1 MTSFSEGRGR
11 ADEQLDSETQSLL
24 EELWTTEVG
33 RRWVLKAGLASAVA
47 LGVASQPTTGAA
59 QAAARKRTRRV
70 ESTDL
75 HFVLGHLRGV
85 SKLTLVANGKRIPLS
100 RHTKASR
107 AALRRRGG
115 IWRAVDLSR
124 LSHHVSGVRLPADR
138 GMLVSVHGK
147 KGRREVVVAHA
158 WHVPRKAT
166 IRLARASQRATGS
179 LRHVA
184 GSSRRLSTL
193 GIKPSQVRSA
203 QEVGQ
208 LEQVVDSDQTAVAL
222 CMLHPNVAN
231 LDPTAGAATKSLLN
245 STPAVTGSQ
254 SDPTSGLGYY
264 IAQMQHNAQPIAKS
278 VPATDVNGAP
288 AQIKVPIF
296 NKDTPPEVIGHNE
309 IGFSTMQFSDYG
321 STNGNGGFKG
331 LLGQAVVAGV
341 KGVRDTASLG
351 AVINEPL
358 DQDPSA
364 STQTWV
370 QPQGM
375 LPQPQS
381 TGSLTAGAGLD
392 IQVKNPGFLFG
403 TKTEV
408 TGAYNNGQVPLQL
421 YNNFL
426 RWVWVYVQYIGQ
438 NNTNLSANPS
448 ASWPDT
454 QYSQS
459 LGLLPQVFT
468 LFGIPLWNTNDISV
482 TLNFPENAHTARL
495 LFCGLGSNLVD
506 GSWRQYFPADAYLDS
521 NGNQMIAPQAE
532 VLFPSIT
539 TGILTIGLSVF
550 ALVTDFDIATTW
562 DELRTFFDGQE
573 ADAGVYAALISA
585 DHLVLPAVEALAM
598 SIIGGGATYESIHAN
613 GGSTENLWGLLL
625 GLASVIPKI
634 LFNPAAA
641 TQDILTQMATTIV
654 GSESLGKVL
663 EAVPLIGEFIGVLTL
678 AGDIVTLA
686 EVGIETI
693 VSPWVIENEVSLT
706 YAATVTINR
715 SVDPPDATFPRS
727 ATSWQLQANIDGAKV
742 NDPINGTINAGG
754 HIQSEPVMVSVPS
767 APFGGST
774 IQWSVVFTNASG
786 QQVGTGVSPKYTND
800 DPTNPPSAV
809 SITITEIPVPITATT
824 VFERSDTTG
833 YSSAAGGYTWS
844 DQITDT
850 GTVLSKGIQQVTGA
864 TVSTLAGV
872 AGVVW
877 EENNLYYVRT
887 VPLAQN
893 GATISLGVA
902 THEGYARPPFLLLDP
917 FVQRTDEGNSVL
929 LEPDPN
935 TQAYHVRKVS
945 LDSTT
950 GAPSWDPTVS
960 YGTFLLPVSAAG
972 LHSSGH
978 VVAIHTDSGRFG
990 WLKPVATPP
999 LPVLAAYSAG
1009 SGTQVGLLNSP
1020 IALAVTN
1027 AGTVLVLEAG
1037 GQISAFDLNGNP
1049 VAYFGTA
1056 LTRRTLL
1063 APGRRRLGA
1072 SAQGQ
1077 FTLPLVSSGTY
1088 LDLAVDGAGQMY
1100 VLYYTGDG
1108 VAPGDYRVDVYTP
1121 AGAALDTNSPGV
1133 NVPHLAVDYFRN
1145 LYAGNFSPLADIATG
1160 QAHIDP
1166 ALTVAEPSIS
1176 AFTPNSAT
1184 ATLRQKHKP
1193 KHKPQ
1198 PKHRPHNRK

>member
-1 MTSFSEGRGR
+1 MTSFSEGSGR

-47 LGVASQPTTGAA
+47 LGAMSQRTTGTA
-59 QAAARKRTRRV
+59 QAASRKRTRRM

-75 HFVLGHLRGV
+75 HFALGHLRGM

-107 AALRRRGG
+107 AELKRRGG
-115 IWRAVDLSR
+115 LWRTLDLSR
-124 LSHHVSGVRLPADR
+124 LTHHVSGVTLPADR
-138 GMLVSVHGK
+138 GMLVSVHAK
-147 KGRREVVVAHA
+147 KGRREVVVGHA

-166 IRLARASQRATGS
+166 LRLARASQRAKGS
-179 LRHVA
+179 LRHVV
-184 GSSRRLSTL
+184 GSPHRLSTL
-193 GIKPSQVRSA
+193 GIKPSQIRSP
-203 QEVGQ
+203 QEVAQ
-208 LEQVVDSDQTAVAL
+208 LEQVLDSNQTAVAL
-222 CMLHPNVAN
+222 CMLHPNIAT
-231 LDPTAGAATKSLLN
+231 LDPTAGAVTKSLLN
-245 STPAVTGSQ
+245 STPAVTGS
-254 SDPTSGLGYY
+254 STEPNSGLASY
-264 IAQMQHNAQPIAKS
+264 IAQMQHNAQPIATG
-278 VPATDVNGAP
+278 VPATDANGAP
-288 AQIKVPIF
+288 AQIAIPIVQG
-296 NKDTPPEVIGHNE
+296 TPPKVVGYNKT
-309 IGFSTMQFSDYG
+309 GFKTMEFSNYG

-331 LLGQAVVAGV
+331 VLGQAVVAGM
-341 KGVRDTASLG
+341 KGVRNTGSLG

-381 TGSLTAGAGLD
+381 TGALTASAGLN
-392 IQVKNPGFLFG
+392 INVKNPGFLFG

-426 RWVWVYVQYIGQ
+426 RWVWVYVQYIGE
-438 NNTNLSANPS
+438 NNTNLSANAS
-448 ASWPDT
+448 ASWPNT

-468 LFGIPLWNTNDISV
+468 LFGVPLWNTNDISV
-482 TLNFPENAHTARL
+482 TLNFPQNAHTARL

-521 NGNQMIAPQAE
+521 NGNQLIAPQAE
-532 VLFPSIT
+532 VLFPSLT
-539 TGILTIGLSVF
+539 TGILTIGVSVL
-550 ALVTDFDIATTW
+550 ALVTDFDIASTW
-562 DELRTFFDGQE
+562 DELRTFFDGE
-573 ADAGVYAALISA
+573 DADAAVYAALISA
-585 DHLVLPAVEALAM
+585 QNLVLPAVEALAM
-598 SIIGGGATYESIHAN
+598 SIIGGVATYESVKAN
-613 GGSTENLWGLLL
+613 GGSTGNLWGLLL

-641 TQDILTQMATTIV
+641 SQDILVKIGSVIA
-654 GSESLGKVL
+654 GSESLDKVL

-706 YAATVTINR
+706 YPVTVTINR

-754 HIQSEPVMVSVPS
+754 HIQSQPVQVSVPS
-767 APFGGST
+767 APFGGFT
-774 IQWSVVFTNASG
+774 IQWSVVFTNAAG
-786 QQVGTGVSPKYTND
+786 QQVGTGVSPTYIND
-800 DPTNPPSAV
+800 DPANPPSAV
-809 SITITEIPVPITATT
+809 SITITEIPAPITATT
-824 VFERSDTTG
+824 VFERQDTTG

-893 GATISLGVA
+893 GATISLGAA

-929 LEPDPN
+929 LEPDPS

-960 YGTFLLPVSAAG
+960 YGTFLLPVSAAA

-1009 SGTQVGLLNSP
+1009 SGSQVGLLSSP

-1049 VAYFGTA
+1049 VPYFGAA

-1063 APGRRRLGA
+1063 ARGRRRLGA

-1108 VAPGDYRVDVYTP
+1108 VAPSDYRVDVYTP

-1160 QAHIDP
+1160 QAYIDP

-1176 AFTPNSAT
+1176 VFIPTSAT
-1184 ATLRQKHKP
+1184 ATLRQKP
-1193 KHKPQ
+1193 KHKPR
-1198 PKHRPHNRK
+1198 PKRRHRHNRK

>member
-1 MTSFSEGRGR
+1 M
-11 ADEQLDSETQSLL
+11 D
-24 EELWTTEVG
+24 
-33 RRWVLKAGLASAVA
+33 
-47 LGVASQPTTGAA
+47 
-59 QAAARKRTRRV
+59 
-70 ESTDL
+70 
-75 HFVLGHLRGV
+75 
-85 SKLTLVANGKRIPLS
+85 
-100 RHTKASR
+100 
-107 AALRRRGG
+107 
-115 IWRAVDLSR
+115 
-124 LSHHVSGVRLPADR
+124 
-138 GMLVSVHGK
+138 
-147 KGRREVVVAHA
+147 
-158 WHVPRKAT
+158 
-166 IRLARASQRATGS
+166 
-179 LRHVA
+179 
-184 GSSRRLSTL
+184 
-193 GIKPSQVRSA
+193 
-203 QEVGQ
+203 
-208 LEQVVDSDQTAVAL
+208 
-222 CMLHPNVAN
+222 
-231 LDPTAGAATKSLLN
+231 
-245 STPAVTGSQ
+245 
-254 SDPTSGLGYY
+254 
-264 IAQMQHNAQPIAKS
+264 
-278 VPATDVNGAP
+278 
-288 AQIKVPIF
+288 
-296 NKDTPPEVIGHNE
+296 
-309 IGFSTMQFSDYG
+309 
-321 STNGNGGFKG
+321 
-331 LLGQAVVAGV
+331 
-341 KGVRDTASLG
+341 
-351 AVINEPL
+351 
-358 DQDPSA
+358 
-364 STQTWV
+364 
-370 QPQGM
+370 
-375 LPQPQS
+375 
-381 TGSLTAGAGLD
+381 
-392 IQVKNPGFLFG
+392 
-403 TKTEV
+403 
-408 TGAYNNGQVPLQL
+408 
-421 YNNFL
+421 
-426 RWVWVYVQYIGQ
+426 
-438 NNTNLSANPS
+438 
-448 ASWPDT
+448 
-454 QYSQS
+454 
-459 LGLLPQVFT
+459 
-468 LFGIPLWNTNDISV
+468 
-482 TLNFPENAHTARL
+482 
-495 LFCGLGSNLVD
+495 
-506 GSWRQYFPADAYLDS
+506 
-521 NGNQMIAPQAE
+521 
-532 VLFPSIT
+532 
-539 TGILTIGLSVF
+539 
-550 ALVTDFDIATTW
+550 
-562 DELRTFFDGQE
+562 
-573 ADAGVYAALISA
+573 
-585 DHLVLPAVEALAM
+585 
-598 SIIGGGATYESIHAN
+598 
-613 GGSTENLWGLLL
+613 
-625 GLASVIPKI
+625 
-634 LFNPAAA
+634 
-641 TQDILTQMATTIV
+641 
-654 GSESLGKVL
+654 KVL
-663 EAVPLIGEFIGVLTL
+663 QAVPLIGEFIGVLTL

-706 YAATVTINR
+706 YPATVTINR

-742 NDPINGTINAGG
+742 DDPINGTINAGG
-754 HIQSEPVMVSVPS
+754 HIQSAPVLVSVPS

-774 IQWSVVFTNASG
+774 IQWSVVFTNAAG

-893 GATISLGVA
+893 GATISLGAA

-1121 AGAALDTNSPGV
+1121 AGAVLDTNSPGV

-1176 AFTPNSAT
+1176 AFTPTSAT
-1184 ATLRQKHKP
+1184 ATLRRKHKP
-1193 KHKPQ
+1193 KHKRSTSQQAQRTTASERACASVGPGAW
-1198 PKHRPHNRK
+1198 PVVAAPSAAHPGGSGAVGGGAGGGLAGVGRAAGGAR

>member
-1 MTSFSEGRGR
+1 M
-11 ADEQLDSETQSLL
+11 
-24 EELWTTEVG
+24 
-33 RRWVLKAGLASAVA
+33 AS
-47 LGVASQPTTGAA
+47 
-59 QAAARKRTRRV
+59 
-70 ESTDL
+70 
-75 HFVLGHLRGV
+75 
-85 SKLTLVANGKRIPLS
+85 I
-100 RHTKASR
+100 
-107 AALRRRGG
+107 
-115 IWRAVDLSR
+115 
-124 LSHHVSGVRLPADR
+124 
-138 GMLVSVHGK
+138 
-147 KGRREVVVAHA
+147 
-158 WHVPRKAT
+158 
-166 IRLARASQRATGS
+166 
-179 LRHVA
+179 
-184 GSSRRLSTL
+184 
-193 GIKPSQVRSA
+193 
-203 QEVGQ
+203 
-208 LEQVVDSDQTAVAL
+208 
-222 CMLHPNVAN
+222 
-231 LDPTAGAATKSLLN
+231 
-245 STPAVTGSQ
+245 
-254 SDPTSGLGYY
+254 
-264 IAQMQHNAQPIAKS
+264 
-278 VPATDVNGAP
+278 
-288 AQIKVPIF
+288 
-296 NKDTPPEVIGHNE
+296 
-309 IGFSTMQFSDYG
+309 
-321 STNGNGGFKG
+321 
-331 LLGQAVVAGV
+331 
-341 KGVRDTASLG
+341 KGVRNSAQLG
-351 AVINEPL
+351 TTIDEPL
-358 DQDPSA
+358 VQDQKV
-364 STQTWV
+364 STLTWI
-370 QPQGM
+370 QPEGM
-375 LPQPQS
+375 LPQLQS
-381 TGSLTAGAGLD
+381 AGSLAAGAGID
-392 IQVKNPGFLFG
+392 INVKNPGVLFG
-403 TKTEV
+403 TQT
-408 TGAYNNGQVPLQL
+408 TLNGGYTNGQVPLKL
-421 YNNFL
+421 YNNWV

-438 NNTNLSANPS
+438 GNTNLSAN
-448 ASWPDT
+448 ANANWPDT
-454 QYSQS
+454 KYSQS
-459 LGLLPQVFT
+459 LGLLPQIFT
-468 LFGIPLWNTNDISV
+468 VLGIPLWDTNTITP
-482 TLNFPENAHTARL
+482 TLKFPEKAHTARL
-495 LFCGLGSNLVD
+495 LFCGLGSNLLD

-521 NGNQMIAPQAE
+521 KGNPMIAPGGPDGE
-532 VLFPSIT
+532 VFFASLV
-539 TGILTIGLSVF
+539 TGILTIGLTAF
-550 ALVTDFDIATTW
+550 ALAADIDIAACFGEMRNTVTSGI
-562 DELRTFFDGQE
+562 ES
-573 ADAGVYAALISA
+573 VYGEWLEVARGISAALTA
-585 DHLVLPAVEALAM
+585 PEAVATTIAA
-598 SIIGGGATYESIHAN
+598 GGETYESIAAN
-613 GGSTENLWGLLL
+613 HGSTENIWSLLL
-625 GLASVIPKI
+625 PLASLIPKI
-634 LFNPAAA
+634 IFGPSASNFWGNLAFVLATDVASFETADAIPVIGEVIAVIEAVADAA
-641 TQDILTQMATTIV
+641 TLEEACAEAIV
-654 GSESLGKVL
+654 
-663 EAVPLIGEFIGVLTL
+663 A
-678 AGDIVTLA
+678 
-686 EVGIETI
+686 
-693 VSPWVIENEVSLT
+693 PWVIENEVSLT
-706 YAATVTINR
+706 YPATVTINR
-715 SVDPPDATFPRS
+715 SNDPPDATFPRS
-727 ATSWQLQANIDGAKV
+727 ATAWQLQANIDGAKV

-754 HIQSEPVMVSVPS
+754 HIQSAPVVVSVPS

-774 IQWSVVFTNASG
+774 IQWSVVFTNAAG

-833 YSSAAGGYTWS
+833 FSSAAGGYTWS

-893 GATISLGVA
+893 GATISLGAA

-990 WLKPVATPP
+990 WLKPVATP

-1009 SGTQVGLLNSP
+1009 SGTQTGLLDSP

-1088 LDLAVDGAGQMY
+1088 LDLAVDGSGQMY

-1108 VAPGDYRVDVYTP
+1108 VAPGDYRVDVYTQ

-1176 AFTPNSAT
+1176 AFTPSSAT
-1184 ATLRQKHKP
+1184 ATLGQKHKP
-1193 KHKPQ
+1193 KHKSKHKPQ
-1198 PKHRPHNRK
+1198 PKHIPHNRK